1 MHHNDPANKE
11 ISKRVGVK
19 ASYNLSDILS
29 DCGEYL
35 DNGPLVYLNPF
46 FYIVDIMLFLQ
57 MPQR

>member
-35 DNGPLVYLNPF
+35 DNGPLVCLNPL
-46 FYIVDIMLFLQ
+46 FYIIDIMLF
-57 MPQR
+57 P